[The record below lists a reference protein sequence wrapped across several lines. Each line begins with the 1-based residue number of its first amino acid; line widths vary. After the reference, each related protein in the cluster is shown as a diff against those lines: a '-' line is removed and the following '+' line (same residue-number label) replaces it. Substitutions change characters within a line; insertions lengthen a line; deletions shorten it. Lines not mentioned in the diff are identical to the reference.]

1 MTGSNES
8 PRTHIPA
15 QVIGTGRSI
24 DSEFNSRENLP
35 RPRHWH
41 RSWCKTTKKKPLP
54 VFKFSHPRAVW
65 KLFCPLYVS
74 MSRCGK
80 IQVALLLNN
89 AKSDKE
95 VCKKKLQASPVLN
108 TALHTL
114 GLFLAW
120 LHCCCCWVAEQSK
133 WLPPKKSWG
142 QFWVCFVARMCPTST
157 HTVERSQKHSVEK
170 SLCTQ

>member
-1 MTGSNES
+1 M
-8 PRTHIPA
+8 PP

-41 RSWCKTTKKKPLP
+41 RSCCKTTKKKPLP

-65 KLFCPLYVS
+65 KLFCPLYV
-74 MSRCGK
+74 SRCGK

-108 TALHTL
+108 TALHKLFPQLVLCCSVVPSHGELGAIL
-114 GLFLAW
+114 GLLRRQGV
-120 LHCCCCWVAEQSK
+120 LTVHCKRVNI
-133 WLPPKKSWG
+133 
-142 QFWVCFVARMCPTST
+142 VY
-157 HTVERSQKHSVEK
+157 
-170 SLCTQ
+170 

>member
-1 MTGSNES
+1 M
-8 PRTHIPA
+8 PP

-65 KLFCPLYVS
+65 KQFCPLYVS
-74 MSRCGK
+74 MLRWGK

-114 GLFLAW
+114 GLIFLAW
-120 LHCCCCWVAEQSK
+120 LHCCCWVVGAGICAVAQVSTR
-133 WLPPKKSWG
+133 
-142 QFWVCFVARMCPTST
+142 VCGKRDIYQRGCDRRSPLLAAVVFVLR
-157 HTVERSQKHSVEK
+157 
-170 SLCTQ
+170 